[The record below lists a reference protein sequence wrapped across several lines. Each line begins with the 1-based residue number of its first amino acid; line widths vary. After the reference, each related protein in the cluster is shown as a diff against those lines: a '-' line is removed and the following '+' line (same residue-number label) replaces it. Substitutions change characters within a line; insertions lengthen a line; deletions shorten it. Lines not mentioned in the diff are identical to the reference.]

1 MSRALDASVKES
13 LKHGDHRAVF
23 DEIST
28 VLTEPSNKLLEIEL
42 LGKSHVLDPNEI
54 ILRDDNA
61 IAIPKLRLV
70 QAFLVAHKIFMSYI
84 KDGSTISTDEILR
97 STAVMLLM
105 DPEHLTAANTRK
117 RAIGKRLE
125 GDDEN
130 VKGILQTEKR
140 LMDSLLTS
148 RLHRHTKSP
157 TLWNHRRWLMDQ
169 FRLHE
174 LDVPAEDDVTR
185 IIMVSGERHPR
196 NYYAW
201 CHARYLI
208 NTSITPSPNM
218 KEVLPRLVLATQ
230 KWCFA
235 HHDDISGWQF
245 LLFLLDKRPPTETS
259 PIFRE
264 TLNLAASFKWRN
276 ESVWY
281 FLRHMAAWGSTNAD
295 LDEFELVRRT
305 LWESAPEDGFEQLT
319 LQRAEKWL
327 SASQGL
333 TIIDAG
339 LEEMP

>member
-1 MSRALDASVKES
+1 MSRALDESVKES
-13 LKHGDHRAVF
+13 LKHGDHLAVF
-23 DEIST
+23 EEIST
-28 VLTEPSNKLLEIEL
+28 ALTEASDELLEIEL
-42 LGKSHVLDPNEI
+42 LGKSHVHGSTEVL
-54 ILRDDNA
+54 LRDGNA

-70 QAFLVAHKIFMSYI
+70 QAFLVARKIFLSYL
-84 KDGSTISTDEILR
+84 KDANTISTDDVLR
-97 STAVMLLM
+97 STAIILSM

-117 RAIGKRLE
+117 RAIGHQLQ
-125 GDDEN
+125 DEN
-130 VKGILQTEKR
+130 ENTKEILLLEKH

-174 LDVPAEDDVTR
+174 LDVPVEDDLSK

-208 NTSITPSPNM
+208 NTFITPSPNPDQ
-218 KEVLPRLVLATQ
+218 VLQRLITATQ

-245 LLFLLDKRPPTETS
+245 LIFLLDKRPAETPS

-264 TLNLAASFKWRN
+264 TLKLAASFKWRN

-281 FLRHMAAWGSTNAD
+281 FLRHVAAWGSTNAD

-319 LQRAEKWL
+319 LERAEKWL

-333 TIIDAG
+333 TITDVG
-339 LEEMP
+339 LEAMP